1 MERLLRAIFVTITI
15 LLLSSGVWAQKNKK
29 DKNPPPA
36 DQTVPAMPL
45 PPADEID
52 HDIGEMLGAQQ
63 LGNLE
68 AMHKYYADSATFV
81 SGNYGPPIV
90 GWNNWA
96 AGYERQ
102 KAAFQQMQIV
112 RRNTYVYTHGDAAW
126 ATYQWEFTARLTDG
140 KPFAARGQTTL
151 VLTKIGNNWLI
162 MHNHTGEDCDF
173 AAAQQTPQAPQTPQ
187 AQPAP
192 QTPANQPG
200 APANA
205 QPKP

>member
-1 MERLLRAIFVTITI
+1 MERSLRAIFVAMTI

-29 DKNPPPA
+29 DKTPA
-36 DQTVPAMPL
+36 NSDQSVPAMPL

-68 AMHKYYADSATFV
+68 EMHKYYADSATFV
-81 SGNYGPPIV
+81 SSNYGPPIV
-90 GWNNWA
+90 GWSNWA

-102 KAAFQQMQIV
+102 KTAFQQMQIV

-126 ATYQWEFTARLTDG
+126 ATYQWEFTARMTDG

-151 VLTKIGNNWLI
+151 VLTRIGNNWLI

-173 AAAQQTPQAPQTPQ
+173 AAAQQSPQVPQTQ
-187 AQPAP
+187 SAP
-192 QTPANQPG
+192 QTPAGPAA
-200 APANA
+200 APATA